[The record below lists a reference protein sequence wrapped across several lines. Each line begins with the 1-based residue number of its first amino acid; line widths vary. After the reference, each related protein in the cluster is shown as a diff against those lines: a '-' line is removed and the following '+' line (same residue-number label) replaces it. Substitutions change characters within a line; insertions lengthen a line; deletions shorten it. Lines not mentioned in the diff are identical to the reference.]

1 MQTILGAGGAIGNEL
16 AKALTAYTTDIRL
29 VSRTPKKVNDTDTLF
44 AADLTHYDDVKNAV
58 KGSEVVYLSAGLPYN
73 TKVWQKTWPVIM
85 QNVINACIENKSRL
99 VFFDNIYMYDG
110 KNLDPITETQ
120 TINPPGE
127 KGKVRAGIVQMVWN
141 AVQQK
146 GLVALIARC
155 ADYGPSVK
163 NVSILTETVIKPL
176 SEGKTANWLVSD
188 KYKHSFTYT
197 IDAGKATALLG
208 NTPDAFG
215 ETWHLPTAKNPLTGK
230 KWIEVIA
237 DELGVKPKYRT
248 VSKTLVWLIGLFVP
262 VMRESYEM
270 LYQYDK
276 DYVFNSDKFENR
288 FPFKPTSYTDGV
300 KEIIRSDYKNL

>member
-1 MQTILGAGGAIGNEL
+1 M
-16 AKALTAYTTDIRL
+16 
-29 VSRTPKKVNDTDTLF
+29 
-44 AADLTHYDDVKNAV
+44 
-58 KGSEVVYLSAGLPYN
+58 
-73 TKVWQKTWPVIM
+73 
-85 QNVINACIENKSRL
+85 
-99 VFFDNIYMYDG
+99 
-110 KNLDPITETQ
+110 
-120 TINPPGE
+120 
-127 KGKVRAGIVQMVWN
+127 
-141 AVQQK
+141 
-146 GLVALIARC
+146 
-155 ADYGPSVK
+155 
-163 NVSILTETVIKPL
+163 
-176 SEGKTANWLVSD
+176 
-188 KYKHSFTYT
+188 
-197 IDAGKATALLG
+197 LG